1 MDRTGGCCLKYQYQI
16 DIVGFPW
23 YWLVNIK
30 VVVIQDVRSICGFLW
45 HPTHSGITNT
55 EFLCGKA
62 EDVLPKH
69 LERPPGGRG
78 EVIGVVDPPRG
89 GLRKLLLVCA

>member
-1 MDRTGGCCLKYQYQI
+1 MFFWVAYKHE
-16 DIVGFPW
+16 
-23 YWLVNIK
+23 
-30 VVVIQDVRSICGFLW
+30 VVVIQDIGSMCGFLW
-45 HPTHSGITNT
+45 LPTDSGITNA

-69 LERPPGGRG
+69 LERPPGRRG

-89 GLRKLLLVCA
+89 GLRKPQLVCLHCQQC